1 MKKTLY
7 EALVFWGD
15 KNAPA
20 LCGHLAECGIA
31 DWSDCTRIK
40 LCEFVVQ
47 LQGSMSQS
55 SAHTYAARLRAVL
68 SKYRDEGIIPCTDF
82 ADALKC
88 RNEKSQKIYLD
99 ENELRKLERVDAKN
113 ERERFVQLCF
123 LISSKTGMRISDTL
137 RTTEENVKGDTLDY
151 VSKKTSIEAKVP
163 VSDEVKGWIRELN
176 GIGYR
181 PTEANYNLIIKRLCK
196 RAGINEKIKIFKRGE
211 ERTGEKWEF
220 VSSHTARVSFCTC
233 LSQYL
238 DLNAIATL
246 AGHTNPIMTANYVV
260 RTQPK
265 LNEGARLFFGQI

>member
-1 MKKTLY
+1 MKTLY
-7 EALVFWGD
+7 QAIEYWGD

-40 LCEFVVQ
+40 LYEFVVH

-55 SAHTYAARLRAVL
+55 SAHTYTARLRAVL
-68 SKYRDEGIIPCTDF
+68 ARYKDEGVLPCTDYD
-82 ADALKC
+82 DALKC
-88 RNEKSQKIYLD
+88 KNEKSQKTYL
-99 ENELRKLERVDAKN
+99 NEVELKALELTPTKN
-113 ERERFVQLCF
+113 ERERFVKLCF
-123 LISSKTGMRISDTL
+123 LISARTGMRISDTL

-151 VSKKTSIEAKVP
+151 VSKKTSIEAQVP
-163 VSDEVKGWIRELN
+163 VSPEVKKWIAQVN
-176 GIGYR
+176 GIAYR

-196 RAGINEKIKIFKRGE
+196 RAGINEKIKLFKRGKE
-211 ERTGEKWEF
+211 MTGEKWQF

-233 LSQYL
+233 LSRHL

-260 RTQPK
+260 RTAPK
-265 LNEGARLFFGQI
+265 LNDGARQFFGQI